1 MCLHTN
7 KRRPCSS
14 TLSGHPSSS
23 LRRKFAKLTWP
34 STKKQPS
41 GGLMC
46 GWVCTAGGV
55 WSDGSKRH
63 PKKSAK
69 CWHSNLIGFNSPV
82 LQVVYILFVW
92 RHKNPFPQILNVPQK
107 PWFSRGF
114 TCIGTHLGFV
124 FRGMGWNGFEPP
136 FSTCVSVSLIQ
147 NCSTAVVQRFAGGVV
162 TISEHA
168 CLVYF
173 IFYIYICI
181 YVYIYVYI
189 YMYIIYPDPPSTL
202 KHCFTP

>member
-1 MCLHTN
+1 
-7 KRRPCSS
+7 
-14 TLSGHPSSS
+14 
-23 LRRKFAKLTWP
+23 
-34 STKKQPS
+34 
-41 GGLMC
+41 MC

-173 IFYIYICI
+173 IFYIY
-181 YVYIYVYI
+181 VYIYV